1 MTWYHST
8 QIYHW
13 NRFPNPNYNV
23 FMSTGARDCE
33 WSVGQ
38 CRVCGLEAV
47 PDRHCPA
54 PALTHTDGTPGDPAE
69 VQGNGPEV
77 HRLCHQGTIW

>member
-1 MTWYHST
+1 
-8 QIYHW
+8 
-13 NRFPNPNYNV
+13 
-23 FMSTGARDCE
+23 MSTGARDCK

-38 CRVCGLEAV
+38 CGVRGLEAV

-77 HRLCHQGTIW
+77 HRLCDQGTI